1 MLLRNNLF
9 LFLEVVELGLKGQ
22 NILILFFEVAVH
34 FYQFFIESC
43 YFLFQMLATNPQCL
57 TLPPNFFDFLD
68 IDSILALCPVL
79 FPEKLK
85 LVRNLNAFLLF
96 LTELGPEGLILLVV
110 EIDGLSYLLLGI
122 LLVAFIGVD

>member
-1 MLLRNNLF
+1 MLLRNDLF

-34 FYQFFIESC
+34 FYQFFIERC
-43 YFLFQMLATNPQCL
+43 YFLFQMLTTNPQCL
-57 TLPPNFFDFLD
+57 ALLPNLFDFLD
-68 IDSILALCPVL
+68 INSILALCPVL